1 MTLQTPAWVP
11 AAQEVCQQLYHLLG
25 DEGKD
30 SLPNPP
36 LLGLTALYP
45 AAKAALFLTKH
56 FGFSYSALASL
67 ERVLGYLKG
76 TAAPG

>member
-11 AAQEVCQQLYHLLG
+11 AAQELCQQLYHLLG

-36 LLGLTALYP
+36 LLGL